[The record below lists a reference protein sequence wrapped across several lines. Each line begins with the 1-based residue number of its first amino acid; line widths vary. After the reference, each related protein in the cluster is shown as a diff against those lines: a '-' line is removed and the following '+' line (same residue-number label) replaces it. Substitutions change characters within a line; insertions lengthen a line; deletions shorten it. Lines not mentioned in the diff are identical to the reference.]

1 MAKRKKQAKKKAEG
15 KSAKRRGSAK
25 RKSESMAEKADRHVL
40 YQESVQC
47 VEAEIDFVDETFEKL
62 RGRKAV
68 RLREDFCGTANTS
81 CEWIRRREGNT
92 AIGVDLDAEVLAWGE
107 RHNQAKLGD
116 RAQRL
121 TLMNCNVLDTEHPPV
136 DTVLAMN
143 FSYWIL
149 ENRPTL
155 RRYFRRVRDALVD
168 DGVFFLDCYGGYES
182 SREMKERTKND
193 GFTYVWDQASYNPVT
208 GAMRCYIHFHFPDG
222 SKLNKAFTY
231 DWRLWTLPEVR
242 EILDEAGFSRVTAWW
257 QGWDED
263 EEDGNGEFEPVE
275 DADADAAWVN
285 YIVAEK

>member
-1 MAKRKKQAKKKAEG
+1 VLE
-15 KSAKRRGSAK
+15 
-25 RKSESMAEKADRHVL
+25 ADH
-40 YQESVQC
+40 
-47 VEAEIDFVDETFEKL
+47 AAVD
-62 RGRKAV
+62 A
-68 RLREDFCGTANTS
+68 
-81 CEWIRRREGNT
+81 
-92 AIGVDLDAEVLAWGE
+92 
-107 RHNQAKLGD
+107 
-116 RAQRL
+116 
-121 TLMNCNVLDTEHPPV
+121 
-136 DTVLAMN
+136 VLAMN

-149 ENRPTL
+149 DDRPTL
-155 RRYFRRVRDALVD
+155 RRYFRRVRDALVA

-208 GAMRCYIHFHFPDG
+208 GAMRCHIHFHFPDG

-242 EILDEAGFSRVTAWW
+242 ELLDEAGFSRVTAWW

-275 DADADAAWVN
+275 DADADAAWVS